1 MEFQLFY
8 FRFTGA
14 HSRNFRLNA
23 NSNILVVR
31 FMGNKKTS
39 SIYELCPYLCGILYS
54 IFASMACAMLT
65 EALIR
70 FGTSNPFLTEH
81 AVTVVM
87 GLLLFM
93 MIALTAVF
101 NVYIFKKVNISISNA
116 LFEILFPLL
125 TAIPLLYFWSSRVS
139 FLEWAR
145 WIISIFS

>member
-1 MEFQLFY
+1 
-8 FRFTGA
+8 
-14 HSRNFRLNA
+14 
-23 NSNILVVR
+23 
-31 FMGNKKTS
+31 
-39 SIYELCPYLCGILYS
+39 
-54 IFASMACAMLT
+54 
-65 EALIR
+65 
-70 FGTSNPFLTEH
+70 
-81 AVTVVM
+81 M

-139 FLEWAR
+139 FLEWAG